1 MKQPSRSV
9 LRKRCSKNIQ
19 QIYRRTPMAKSD
31 FNKVKNQ
38 LYCNHFGIGVLLEIY
53 CIFSEYLFWQNTSE
67 HLLRIEDRGRS
78 VTSSKRD
85 SGTGVFLWILLSF
98 FFLFFCFF
106 FAKKLHYR
114 CSTGILLQVL
124 VGKVDRWK
132 KIRKVFNFAVE
143 TSKNT

>member
-9 LRKRCSKNIQ
+9 LRKRCSKNMQ

-31 FNKVKNQ
+31 FNKVENQ

-53 CIFSEYLFWQNTSE
+53 CIFSKYLFSQNTSE
-67 HLLRIEDRGRS
+67 RLLRIEDRGRS

-98 FFLFFCFF
+98 FFFSLFFVFFFF

-132 KIRKVFNFAVE
+132 KNAKDF
-143 TSKNT
+143 